1 MGLQVSYT
9 HAGFGVGFGT
19 AYVRLESI
27 RAGSIIDPETG
38 ALVRGPLVAGF
49 TIYVDKAAR
58 DGLRDPIGTVSVK
71 VPYASVDWSAALAP
85 QAWAALKA
93 RAEYAAGVDVID

>member
-1 MGLQVSYT
+1 MGLRIAYT
-9 HAGFGVGFGT
+9 HAGFGAGFSE
-19 AYVRLESI
+19 AYVRLESLH
-27 RAGSIIDPETG
+27 AGSTIDPETG

-49 TIYVDKAAR
+49 TIYTDKTAR
-58 DGLRDPIGTVSVK
+58 DGLRDAIGTVSVK
-71 VPYASVDWSAALAP
+71 IPFASVDWASALAP